1 MSTLCRNG
9 VVTIR
14 LPGDEASDVL
24 NFVLK
29 DDATNTWY
37 DNNNKNFAVSLRAP
51 KAAVPGVTKAI
62 EVPDQLPR
70 ALCDTWAW
78 IKWDHAGTGGSTGR
92 AGSLK
97 GGSEGTGAIRK
108 HVAEPQALPDKVVAW
123 LFGAQICLHAHLV

>member
-1 MSTLCRNG
+1 M
-9 VVTIR
+9 
-14 LPGDEASDVL
+14 L

-51 KAAVPGVTKAI
+51 KAAVPGVAKAP

-78 IKWDHAGTGGSTGR
+78 IKWDHAGRGAGGTEGGR
-92 AGSLK
+92 
-97 GGSEGTGAIRK
+97 GGKGTGLGAM
-108 HVAEPQALPDKVVAW
+108 QAAD
-123 LFGAQICLHAHLV
+123 AQATHHQAAP

>member
-1 MSTLCRNG
+1 
-9 VVTIR
+9 
-14 LPGDEASDVL
+14 VL

-51 KAAVPGVTKAI
+51 KAAVPGVTKAP

-78 IKWDHAGTGGSTGR
+78 IKWDHAGMG
-92 AGSLK
+92 AK
-97 GGSEGTGAIRK
+97 GCQGQYVACK
-108 HVAEPQALPDKVVAW
+108 HTAADGKATSNLVCAVLVVNKSNVH
-123 LFGAQICLHAHLV
+123 AQ